1 MGRTLALSLVLVAGA
16 MLAAPSGAP
25 SGAAGATPERLAAT
39 RALLD
44 RLRASGRAEVAVRTV
59 RPDPLGEGTRVVTGR
74 LALEPPRF
82 ARLDLS
88 TGERLTLRADGG
100 DWLQP
105 ATRQL
110 VRAGA
115 RSAGAA
121 LAWWGVLLESG
132 HERFRE
138 RAEGRRTFVLTPA
151 DSEAAGPTRVT
162 LGSGGLPAAI
172 EVEDAA
178 GERVTWRFSG
188 WRFVRPRGRTAF
200 VLEAPPGYD
209 VVEMP

>member
-1 MGRTLALSLVLVAGA
+1 MGRTLALSLALAAGA
-16 MLAAPSGAP
+16 MLAAPAGAASGT
-25 SGAAGATPERLAAT
+25 AGATPERLAAT

-44 RLRASGRAEVAVRTV
+44 RLHASGRAEAAVRTI

-105 ATRQL
+105 AARQL

-121 LAWWGVLLESG
+121 LAWWDVLLESG

-138 RAEGRRTFVLTPA
+138 RAAGRRTFVLTPA

-162 LGSGGLPAAI
+162 LGADGLPSAI

-178 GERVTWRFSG
+178 GERVTWRLSG
-188 WRFVRPRGRTAF
+188 WRFVRPRGRAAF
-200 VLEAPPGYD
+200 VLEAPPGVD
-209 VVEMP
+209 VVDMP